1 MGICWNSKES
11 NQCYWLSLRH
21 VAFDDHGIHAG
32 SKKGFWAVVPV
43 QYTLMVGLCITYA
56 VTAGQSLKGIA
67 SADCQGADC
76 ENGIAVWII
85 LFGVMQLALAQLPNF
100 HSLWWVSLLG
110 AVCSIGYCSIAAG
123 ASASYAADNPSPP
136 PFRVNESSADKAFGV
151 LNALGGI
158 AFTFGGQAV
167 LPEIQATLASPPR
180 TPPTMMAGV
189 ATSYV
194 VVIATYFS
202 VAVAGYTAFGG
213 LVEPDVL
220 LSVSKPLALIDAAN
234 IMVVLHV
241 AAGYQ
246 IFAMPIFEAM
256 EGSVH
261 KHLGHRAPRPLIL
274 RLLLRSIFVVATV
287 FVGCMIPFFGDLMGL
302 IASIGLM
309 PVTFILPPLLWI
321 FSGRSRNQ
329 FEMALNAGIAA
340 GSVILAFLA
349 FVGST
354 RNLIVHSRNYDV
366 FD

>member
-1 MGICWNSKES
+1 
-11 NQCYWLSLRH
+11 
-21 VAFDDHGIHAG
+21 
-32 SKKGFWAVVPV
+32 VPV

-67 SADCQGADC
+67 SSDCQGADC

-85 LFGVMQLALAQLPNF
+85 LFGTIQLALAQLPNF

-123 ASASYAADNPSPP
+123 ASASYAANNPSPP
-136 PFRVNESSADKAFGV
+136 RFRVDESSADKAFGV

-167 LPEIQATLASPPR
+167 LPEIQATLASPPP

-202 VAVAGYTAFGG
+202 VAVAGYAAFGG

-220 LSVSKPLALIDAAN
+220 LSVSDPLALIDAAN

-261 KHLGHRAPRPLIL
+261 KHLGHRSPRPLIL

-287 FVGCMIPFFGDLMGL
+287 LGDLMGL

-321 FSGRSRNQ
+321 SSGRSRNQ

-340 GSVILAFLA
+340 GSVILALLA